1 MTAFL
6 KAMGSHVGST
16 ICELQVG
23 RPGGEGEGETPMEME
38 DGCIFQ
44 RVFFRVSI
52 WSDLG
57 QTVGCPGNKN
67 LNVSEIA
74 HEMRDASEIFISKRF
89 QTTSGFFITEE
100 FG

>member
-1 MTAFL
+1 MKVKSLWKWKMDVFSNGFFL
-6 KAMGSHVGST
+6 K
-16 ICELQVG
+16 
-23 RPGGEGEGETPMEME
+23 
-38 DGCIFQ
+38 
-44 RVFFRVSI
+44 VSI

-57 QTVGCPGNKN
+57 QIVGCPGNKN

-89 QTTSGFFITEE
+89 QTTSAFFITEE